1 MWLRLEGIMHHRFDP
16 QIFVGQSLQLKGGD
30 EDDYCVTI
38 AGHASGRIFR
48 TMRSASQHV
57 WLWTVTGPYL
67 PGAELNGNGDS
78 PDLTGAKTAFRVTFD
93 AWLQW
98 ALQQNALIVWH
109 E

>member
-1 MWLRLEGIMHHRFDP
+1 MHFRIDP
-16 QIFVGQSLQLKGGD
+16 QKFLGHPLQLKGGD
-30 EDDYCVTI
+30 HDDYRVIISDHT
-38 AGHASGRIFR
+38 AGRIFK
-48 TMRSASQHV
+48 TMRSAGQHV

-78 PDLTGAKTAFRVTFD
+78 ADLSEAKTAFRSTFD

-98 ALQQNALIVWH
+98 AIQQNAPVVWH